1 MNNQS
6 EDSKILLKHLKY
18 PLKFCK
24 KKKKILNYISL
35 ALKITWTLRRIA
47 QKDDA
52 VSREVP
58 KTIFFSL

>member
-18 PLKFCK
+18 PLKFC